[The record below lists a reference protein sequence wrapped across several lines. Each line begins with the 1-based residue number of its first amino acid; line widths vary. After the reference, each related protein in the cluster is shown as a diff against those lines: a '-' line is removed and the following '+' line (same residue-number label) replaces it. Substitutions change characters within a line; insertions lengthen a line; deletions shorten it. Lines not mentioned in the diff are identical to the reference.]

1 MSVPPPSGPRA
12 SARAPAPDPG
22 AGATAAAATTTA
34 RMPATSA
41 RPDSR
46 PVPSLAAGR
55 SDAGAPDA
63 GRPRPG
69 RRVRGRVAALLPRRS
84 DLAEVRRDPRRD
96 LLAGLTVAIVALP
109 LALGFG
115 VSSGLGAEAGLATAV
130 VAGALA
136 AIFGGSNLQVSGP
149 TGAMT
154 VVLVP
159 IVAEHGPSGV
169 LTVGLI
175 AGVLLVALAA
185 LRAGAYMRYVPAP
198 VVEGFTLGIAC
209 VIGLQQIPNALGV
222 AKSDGDRVLVVAWR
236 AFEEFAAAPNWTA
249 VALAAAVAAVMLTGA
264 RLRPTVPFSVI
275 AVAVA
280 TVVAQLAHLD
290 AAPPIGDLPSG
301 LSAPSPAFLD
311 LGSLG
316 SLLAPAV
323 AVAALAALESLL
335 SASVADGMTV
345 GQRHDPDRELFGQGL
360 ANIAAPLFGG
370 VPATGA
376 IARTAVNVRSGAGSR
391 LASLTHAAVLA
402 VIVFTAAPL
411 VSRIPLA
418 ALAGVLIATAI
429 RMVEVGSLR
438 AMARA
443 TRSDAA
449 VLVLTAAATLVL
461 DLVRAVIVGLAVAG
475 VLALRA
481 VAGQARLDQL
491 PLDRDDHTAEEHALL
506 AEHIVA
512 YRIDGPLF
520 FAAAHRFLLELTEVA
535 DVRVVILRMSRV
547 STVDATGALVLKDVV
562 DKLGRR
568 GIVVMASGIRRG
580 QRQALDSVGAL
591 APLRH
596 EGREY
601 ATTPEAIR
609 GARQYLERSGVLPPP
624 APDVPHPLGTGSCP
638 PRADGVE
645 G

>member
-1 MSVPPPSGPRA
+1 
-12 SARAPAPDPG
+12 
-22 AGATAAAATTTA
+22 
-34 RMPATSA
+34 
-41 RPDSR
+41 
-46 PVPSLAAGR
+46 
-55 SDAGAPDA
+55 
-63 GRPRPG
+63 
-69 RRVRGRVAALLPRRS
+69 PRRG
-84 DLAEVRRDPRRD
+84 

-136 AIFGGSNLQVSGP
+136 AVFGGSNLQVSGP

-169 LTVGLI
+169 LAVGLM

-185 LRAGAYMRYVPAP
+185 LRAGKYMRYVPAP

-209 VIGLQQIPNALGV
+209 VIALQQLPDALGV
-222 AKSDGDRVLVVAWR
+222 AKPEGERVLVVAWR
-236 AFEEFAAAPNWTA
+236 ALREFAQHPNWTA
-249 VALAAAVAAVMLTGA
+249 VALALSVAAVMLLGA
-264 RLRPTVPFSVI
+264 RRWPKVPFSILAVI
-275 AVAVA
+275 AATAVA
-280 TVVAQLAHLD
+280 QFAGLD
-290 AAPPIGDLPSG
+290 GARPIGDLPSG
-301 LSAPSPAFLD
+301 LPAPSLAFLD
-311 LGSLG
+311 LSALG
-316 SLLAPAV
+316 SLLTPAV

-376 IARTAVNVRSGAGSR
+376 IARTAVNVRTGASSR
-391 LASLTHAAVLA
+391 LSSFTHAVVLA
-402 VIVFTAAPL
+402 VIVFTLAPL

-418 ALAGVLIATAI
+418 ALAGVLLATAV

-443 TRSDAA
+443 TRSDALI
-449 VLVLTAAATLVL
+449 LVLTAVATLAL
-461 DLVRAVIVGLAVAG
+461 DLVYAVVIGLVVAG
-475 VLALRA
+475 ALALRA
-481 VAGQARLDQL
+481 VAKQARLDQV
-491 PLDRDDHTAEEHALL
+491 PLDHGDHSAEEHALL

-520 FAAAHRFLLELTEVA
+520 FAAAHRFLLELAETS
-535 DVRVVILRMSRV
+535 DVQVVILRMSRV
-547 STVDATGALVLKDVV
+547 TTVDATGALVLKDVV
-562 DKLGRR
+562 EKLNRR
-568 GIVVMASGIRRG
+568 GIVVMASGIRSG
-580 QRQALDSVGAL
+580 QRRVLESVGAL
-591 APLRH
+591 DLLRPA
-596 EGREY
+596 GREY

-609 GARQYLERSGVLPPP
+609 GARTHLEGAGLLPPRP
-624 APDVPHPLGTGSCP
+624 ARVSGTV
-638 PRADGVE
+638 ATETEQAV
-645 G
+645 